1 MIRFTEALPR
11 SGPAA
16 VLLLVISALV
26 PAHAEVLD
34 AAESGF
40 VVRHERT
47 VLAPPE
53 TAWRML
59 IGHVGEWW
67 HPDHT
72 YAGDAS
78 SLYIEAR
85 PLGCFCERIG
95 PNDVVVHLTVTMLRE
110 NRLIRLTGGLGPLG
124 LMGVE
129 GNMTISLL
137 PSDEETR
144 VALEYRVGGYD
155 PDGLERI
162 APAVDAVLGEQMDR
176 FVRFVEAGSP
186 DDSVPDDVMPGEVA
200 PDDGSVDG

>member
-1 MIRFTEALPR
+1 MIRFIEALPR
-11 SGPAA
+11 PAMA
-16 VLLLVISALV
+16 AALLFACTALP
-26 PAHAEVLD
+26 PAHAEVLH

-47 VLAPPE
+47 LLAPPE

-95 PNDVVVHLTVTMLRE
+95 PNDVVVHLVVTMLRE

-124 LMGVE
+124 LMGVN
-129 GNMTISLL
+129 GNLTVSLL
-137 PSDEETR
+137 PSEEETR
-144 VALEYRVGGYD
+144 LALEYRVGGYD
-155 PDGLERI
+155 PEGLGRI
-162 APAVDAVLGEQMDR
+162 APAVDSVLGEQMDR

-186 DDSVPDDVMPGEVA
+186 DDSVPDDVMPAELT
-200 PDDGSVDG
+200 PDAD

>member
-1 MIRFTEALPR
+1 MIRFKDAPSAAAPAIALLLAL
-11 SGPAA
+11 SAGPAR
-16 VLLLVISALV
+16 
-26 PAHAEVLD
+26 AEVLH

-47 VLAPPE
+47 ILAPPE

-124 LMGVE
+124 LMGVD
-129 GNMTISLL
+129 GNLTVSLL
-137 PSDEETR
+137 PSEEDTR

-176 FVRFVEAGSP
+176 FVRFVEVGSP
-186 DDSVPDDVMPGEVA
+186 DDSVPDDVMPAEPAPEASPVA
-200 PDDGSVDG
+200 E

>member
-1 MIRFTEALPR
+1 MGIHIRTAL
-11 SGPAA
+11 SGLVAGS
-16 VLLLVISALV
+16 LLATV
-26 PAHAEVLD
+26 PATPARADVLH
-34 AAESGF
+34 AAETGF

-59 IGHVGEWW
+59 LGHVGEWW

-72 YAGDAS
+72 YAGNAA

-110 NRLIRLTGGLGPLG
+110 NRLLRLTGGLGPLG
-124 LMGVE
+124 LMGVD
-129 GNMTISLL
+129 GNMTVSLL
-137 PSDEETR
+137 PSEDATS

-155 PDGLERI
+155 PNGLEAI

-176 FVRFVEAGSP
+176 FVRFVESGSP
-186 DDSVPDDVMPGEVA
+186 DDSVPEDDMPMIEDASTEG
-200 PDDGSVDG
+200 